1 MTHHILILS
10 KVIGTVSLGV
20 LAGSSLTTS
29 YVVFPAINQATDG
42 GVAAA
47 SSSVLHTVVQKAT
60 KMANSMSM
68 TAFVAL
74 SSAFMFAAPN
84 ARHPYLIYSAL
95 SVPVIAGLNYYW
107 GITPTASFGD
117 WNLLSSK
124 IADSLSFHYGHG
136 ESGEDSG
143 EALQATKSAG
153 SSNSSISLE
162 DLSSV
167 DSNLAAQS
175 HRNKTFKE
183 TNEPSLLGDSTYAH
197 VMSDASDSDK
207 GYDDKVAASN
217 DASTVIGQ
225 GQGQE
230 QEGLLAFKT
239 DYANLKR
246 LSMISAL
253 VYTTAFAIST
263 VGIYGDLA

>member
-1 MTHHILILS
+1 MANHILILS

-47 SSSVLHTVVQKAT
+47 SSNILHTVVQKAT
-60 KMANSMSM
+60 KLANSVSV

-107 GITPTASFGD
+107 GITPASFGE
-117 WNLLSSK
+117 WNLSSK
-124 IADSLSFHYGHG
+124 IADSLSFHYGHAG
-136 ESGEDSG
+136 SGDA
-143 EALQATKSAG
+143 EALQSTNSAG

-167 DSNLAAQS
+167 DSNPAAHSQT
-175 HRNKTFKE
+175 NKTFKE

-207 GYDDKVAASN
+207 GVEEQVPPSN

-225 GQGQE
+225 GQGPTF
-230 QEGLLAFKT
+230 FKN
-239 DYANLKR
+239 DYANLRR